1 MSIYDE
7 YFYNFTFSTLAW
19 ISQTFAKPSSLK
31 RRMVVASKGSHVS
44 NISSK
49 TFSFEPKEVLWIFM
63 KETKLKYIT
72 FRKPISKT
80 YKSNSNLSY
89 TSIAI
94 STKWVAVFMFS
105 FLRCRSRSPT
115 MLSCT
120 TGFDIISV
128 MSWIIFLS
136 FSFEVRDLSL

>member
-1 MSIYDE
+1 MCERNRIE
-7 YFYNFTFSTLAW
+7 IFY
-19 ISQTFAKPSSLK
+19 ISQK
-31 RRMVVASKGSHVS
+31 
-44 NISSK
+44 
-49 TFSFEPKEVLWIFM
+49 
-63 KETKLKYIT
+63 
-72 FRKPISKT
+72 ISKT
-80 YKSNSNLSY
+80 YKLNYELSY

-128 MSWIIFLS
+128 MS
-136 FSFEVRDLSL
+136 

>member
-1 MSIYDE
+1 M
-7 YFYNFTFSTLAW
+7 L
-19 ISQTFAKPSSLK
+19 
-31 RRMVVASKGSHVS
+31 H
-44 NISSK
+44 
-49 TFSFEPKEVLWIFM
+49 
-63 KETKLKYIT
+63 ETKTI
-72 FRKPISKT
+72 FKT
-80 YKSNSNLSY
+80 HKLNYDLSY

-128 MSWIIFLS
+128 MSLIIFLS
-136 FSFEVRDLSL
+136 FSFEFRDLSL